1 MFAVIGVAGI
11 EPATDV
17 VEHHEKMRSD
27 EHFALYLFV
36 GIVAVVGTSLMQYT
50 YTTFGSETREALGL
64 DAVPALQ

>member
-1 MFAVIGVAGI
+1 MIGVAGI

-36 GIVAVVGTSLMQYT
+36 EIVAVVGTSLTRYT
-50 YTTFGSETREALGL
+50 YTTVGPETRAKRLG
-64 DAVPALQ
+64 

>member
-36 GIVAVVGTSLMQYT
+36 GIALAAAIAVVAVGP
-50 YTTFGSETREALGL
+50 ETRAKRLG
-64 DAVPALQ
+64 

>member
-1 MFAVIGVAGI
+1 MFAVIGAAGI

-36 GIVAVVGTSLMQYT
+36 DIVAVVGTSLTQYT
-50 YTTFGSETREALGL
+50 YTTFEPETRAKPLG
-64 DAVPALQ
+64 

>member
-1 MFAVIGVAGI
+1 MIGVAGI

-36 GIVAVVGTSLMQYT
+36 GIAVVAAIVVVAVGP
-50 YTTFGSETREALGL
+50 ETRAKRLG
-64 DAVPALQ
+64 

>member
-17 VEHHEKMRSD
+17 VEHHEKMCSD

-36 GIVAVVGTSLMQYT
+36 GIALAAAIAVVAVGP
-50 YTTFGSETREALGL
+50 ETRAKRLG
-64 DAVPALQ
+64 

>member
-1 MFAVIGVAGI
+1 MLAVIGVAGI

-36 GIVAVVGTSLMQYT
+36 DIVAVVGTSLTQYT
-50 YTTFGSETREALGL
+50 YTTVGPETRAKRLG
-64 DAVPALQ
+64 

>member
-36 GIVAVVGTSLMQYT
+36 GIAVVAAIVVVAVGP
-50 YTTFGSETREALGL
+50 ETRAKRLG
-64 DAVPALQ
+64 

>member
-27 EHFALYLFV
+27 EHFALYLSV
-36 GIVAVVGTSLMQYT
+36 GIVVVAAIVVVA
-50 YTTFGSETREALGL
+50 FGPEARAKRLG
-64 DAVPALQ
+64 

>member
-27 EHFALYLFV
+27 EHFALHLFV
-36 GIVAVVGTSLMQYT
+36 GIVAVVGTSLTQYT
-50 YTTFGSETREALGL
+50 YTTFGPETRAKRLG
-64 DAVPALQ
+64 

>member
-17 VEHHEKMRSD
+17 VEHHEKMCSD
-27 EHFALYLFV
+27 ERFALYLFV
-36 GIVAVVGTSLMQYT
+36 GIVAVVGTSLTQCT

-64 DAVPALQ
+64 DAIPALQ

>member
-11 EPATDV
+11 EPAPDV

-36 GIVAVVGTSLMQYT
+36 GIVAVVGTSLTQYT
-50 YTTFGSETREALGL
+50 YTTFGPETRAKRLG
-64 DAVPALQ
+64 

>member
-1 MFAVIGVAGI
+1 MCSWIGVAGI

-36 GIVAVVGTSLMQYT
+36 DIVAVVGTSLTQYT
-50 YTTFGSETREALGL
+50 YTMVGPETRAKRLG
-64 DAVPALQ
+64 

>member
-27 EHFALYLFV
+27 EHFALYLFA
-36 GIVAVVGTSLMQYT
+36 GIVAVMGTSLTQCT
-50 YTTFGSETREALGL
+50 YTMVGPEAREALGL

>member
-1 MFAVIGVAGI
+1 MAGI

-36 GIVAVVGTSLMQYT
+36 DIVAVVGTSLTQYT
-50 YTTFGSETREALGL
+50 YTMVGPETRAKRLG
-64 DAVPALQ
+64 

>member
-17 VEHHEKMRSD
+17 VEHHEKMCSD

-36 GIVAVVGTSLMQYT
+36 DIAVVAAIVVVAVGP
-50 YTTFGSETREALGL
+50 ETRAKRLG
-64 DAVPALQ
+64 

>member
-1 MFAVIGVAGI
+1 MSGI

-36 GIVAVVGTSLMQYT
+36 DIVAVVGTSLTQYT
-50 YTTFGSETREALGL
+50 YTMVGPETRAKRLG
-64 DAVPALQ
+64 